1 MIVKTFSFSSLHDI
15 KMEQKALIFGKEGII
30 KNLFHKSKR
39 TISINKVD
47 NKKQFCLKK
56 N

>member
-1 MIVKTFSFSSLHDI
+1 MIVKIFSFSSLRDI
-15 KMEQKALIFGKEGII
+15 KMEQKVLIFGKEGII
-30 KNLFHKSKR
+30 KNLVHKSKR
-39 TISINKVD
+39 TISINKVN

>member
-1 MIVKTFSFSSLHDI
+1 MIVKIFSFSSLRDI
-15 KMEQKALIFGKEGII
+15 KMEQKVLIFGKEGII

-39 TISINKVD
+39 TISINKVN